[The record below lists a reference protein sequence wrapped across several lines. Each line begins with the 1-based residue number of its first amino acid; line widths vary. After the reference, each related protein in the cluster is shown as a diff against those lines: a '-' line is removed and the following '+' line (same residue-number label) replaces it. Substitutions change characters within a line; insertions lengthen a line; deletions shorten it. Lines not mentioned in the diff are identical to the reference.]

1 MYGSHYEKWP
11 PHPKWWPLVFP
22 GRLKT
27 GTKWIK
33 IRVLLI
39 KIQGISFTSFIYY
52 KSRSLQYEW
61 YLVRQEKN
69 YYRSDTTNP
78 APITLHVKMR
88 NCPLSMSRY
97 NISTTVIYLCV
108 YCALSVVLMILE
120 ISMSSLNHEKID
132 SHPIAADIANP
143 QLKVVKYLVSS
154 ELYNWVPTLYWK
166 IRLRIFLKT
175 IINRNSKH
183 TTILHLYMNSCIF
196 IMRGHYIQKYVN

>member
-1 MYGSHYEKWP
+1 MSDI
-11 PHPKWWPLVFP
+11 WWGKKKITIGLTPLIQLP
-22 GRLKT
+22 LLYMLKCA
-27 GTKWIK
+27 IALCQC
-33 IRVLLI
+33 R
-39 KIQGISFTSFIYY
+39 
-52 KSRSLQYEW
+52 
-61 YLVRQEKN
+61 
-69 YYRSDTTNP
+69 
-78 APITLHVKMR
+78 A
-88 NCPLSMSRY
+88 
-97 NISTTVIYLCV
+97 NISTTVIYLCL

-166 IRLRIFLKT
+166 IRPLIFLKT